1 MSAFWRQVDMKMSV
15 RLRGGLGEIQELEKK
30 ERKSGHPVRDAS

>member
-15 RLRGGLGEIQELEKK
+15 RLWGGLGEIQELKK